1 MRIEHFDWLPT
12 GGVGAIVNNVR
23 GSTYALALLKQQYFF
38 VFRAD
43 LVRVNFKRNFLFER
57 KT

>member
-23 GSTYALALLKQQYFF
+23 WSTYALALLKQQYFF
-38 VFRAD
+38 CLYGRFGESK
-43 LVRVNFKRNFLFER
+43 F
-57 KT
+57 

>member
-23 GSTYALALLKQQYFF
+23 WSTYALALLKQQYFF

-43 LVRVNFKRNFLFER
+43 LLRVNFKHNFLFER